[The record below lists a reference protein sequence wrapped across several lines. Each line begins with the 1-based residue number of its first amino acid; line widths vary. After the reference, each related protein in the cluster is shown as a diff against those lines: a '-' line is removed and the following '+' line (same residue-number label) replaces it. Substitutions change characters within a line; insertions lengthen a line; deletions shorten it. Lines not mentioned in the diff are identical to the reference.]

1 MLRFLLALLFIVG
14 SLAATAGQ
22 EVQVYRVEALVTSQA
37 AAERNT
43 AARTSLAE
51 VIVRVSGNRAALQ
64 HPNVRQALTRAQTY
78 VYEYSYAST
87 DQQLEVEGRLVPA
100 TRVVFRFAPQA
111 IEQLLRDSGL
121 SLWPAS
127 RPTLLVWSALRD
139 QEGSIHRIPEEDVL
153 QALYQQAGLRGV
165 PLLLPAHDFED
176 HLALPTDD
184 LWSGDADLLKT
195 ASERYR
201 PDAILIGRYTQ
212 FDETWS
218 ANWELVHGSQHQVF
232 ETHGAHASEL
242 FVQAVDVSADY
253 FASLYSVASGT
264 SEPGT
269 VVMRIENVRDFAN
282 YKHVERYLQ
291 ELAVVSRVE
300 LLVTENHYLLV
311 RLHLAGDLPLL
322 LTTLELGKKLHPDT
336 SQSVRTL
343 NVTSYHA
350 ASTVDSSERSLADE
364 EQLSG
369 NETPVALEPA
379 RGTEANPLRYRWQP

>member
-1 MLRFLLALLFIVG
+1 
-14 SLAATAGQ
+14 
-22 EVQVYRVEALVTSQA
+22 
-37 AAERNT
+37 
-43 AARTSLAE
+43 
-51 VIVRVSGNRAALQ
+51 
-64 HPNVRQALTRAQTY
+64 
-78 VYEYSYAST
+78 
-87 DQQLEVEGRLVPA
+87 
-100 TRVVFRFAPQA
+100 
-111 IEQLLRDSGL
+111 
-121 SLWPAS
+121 
-127 RPTLLVWSALRD
+127 
-139 QEGSIHRIPEEDVL
+139 
-153 QALYQQAGLRGV
+153 
-165 PLLLPAHDFED
+165 
-176 HLALPTDD
+176 
-184 LWSGDADLLKT
+184 
-195 ASERYR
+195 
-201 PDAILIGRYTQ
+201 
-212 FDETWS
+212 
-218 ANWELVHGSQHQVF
+218 VHGSQHQVF

-282 YKHVERYLQ
+282 YKNVERYLQ